1 MQGEAILAK
10 MNSAKLYAAALWAAS
25 LALLAVG
32 AYQILGNAGL
42 LIAFGSFG
50 IAQAVAQ
57 EIRSAIYPIGLVA
70 LDTLGE
76 KHAN

>member
-10 MNSAKLYAAALWAAS
+10 MSSAKLHAAVLWIAV
-25 LALLAVG
+25 LGLLAVG

-42 LIAFGSFG
+42 FIAFGFFG

-57 EIRSAIYPIGLVA
+57 EIRSAIYPVGLAAIESISV
-70 LDTLGE
+70 LKEG
-76 KHAN
+76 